1 MNDMNHNKLKLSPNA
16 VKRAAANGDTIKG
29 CHLTFGAPPIIEVL
43 ASLELDFIYIDGE
56 HGTFDFKD
64 VEAACLA
71 AERHDIVPIARVPDR
86 TAPTI
91 TRFLDRGVRG
101 IVVPHVNSAAD
112 AAEAL
117 DAIYFSPTGS
127 RSFGGGRPYYLA
139 IDDLP
144 KHLADVNNDISVG
157 IMIESVAGLETA
169 HEIAALAGV
178 DYLSFGLNDLAQ
190 ALGYPG
196 QPTHKEVARQV
207 AEASARIRKAGKPIR
222 EDFMKIAWINQVIL
236 AGMRELM
243 ARPIALPY

>member
-1 MNDMNHNKLKLSPNA
+1 MKKNTLRLRPNV
-16 VKRAAANGDTIKG
+16 VKQAAANGTEIRG
-29 CHLTFGAPPIIEVL
+29 CHLTFAAPPVIEVL
-43 ASLELDFIYIDGE
+43 ASLELDFVYIDGE

-64 VEAACLA
+64 IEVACLA
-71 AERHDIVPIARVPDR
+71 AERHDIIPIARVPDR

-101 IVVPHVNSAAD
+101 IVVPHVDSVAD

-117 DAIYFSPTGS
+117 DAVYFSPTGS
-127 RSFGGGRPYYLA
+127 RSFGGGRPFFQA

-144 KHLADVNNDISVG
+144 KHLEDRNNDISVG
-157 IMIESVAGLETA
+157 IMIESLAGLEA
-169 HEIAALAGV
+169 AEAIAALPGV

-196 QPTHKEVARQV
+196 QPGHEEVARQV
-207 AEASARIRKAGKPIR
+207 KEASQRIRRAGKPIR
-222 EDFMKIAWINQVIL
+222 EDFMKIAWINQVLL

>member
-1 MNDMNHNKLKLSPNA
+1 MNDMNHSRLKLSPNV
-16 VKRAAANGDTIKG
+16 VKRAAASGDRIRG
-29 CHLTFGAPPIIEVL
+29 CHLTFAAPPVIEVL

-64 VEAACLA
+64 VEFACLA
-71 AERHDIVPIARVPDR
+71 AERHGIVPIARVPDR

-101 IVVPHVNSAAD
+101 IVVPHVNSVAD
-112 AAEAL
+112 AEEAL
-117 DAIYFSPTGS
+117 DAVYFAPKGN
-127 RSFGGGRPYYLA
+127 RSFGGGRPYYTA
-139 IDDLP
+139 IDDLT
-144 KHLADVNNDISVG
+144 KHLAFCNDDISVG
-157 IMIESVAGLETA
+157 IMIESVSGLAAA
-169 HEIAALAGV
+169 HEIAALPGV

-196 QPTHKEVARQV
+196 QPAHKDVARQV
-207 AEASARIRKAGKPIR
+207 EEASTRIRKAGKPIR
-222 EDFMKIAWINQVIL
+222 EDFMKVAWINQVIL

>member
-1 MNDMNHNKLKLSPNA
+1 MNHMHHGRLKPSPNT
-16 VKRAAANGDTIKG
+16 VKRAAATGETIKG
-29 CHLTFGAPPIIEVL
+29 CHLTFSAPPVIEVI
-43 ASLELDFIYIDGE
+43 ASLDLDFIYIDGE

-71 AERHDIVPIARVPDR
+71 AERHELVTIARVPDR
-86 TAPTI
+86 SAATI

-101 IVVPHVNSAAD
+101 IVVPHVDSVPD
-112 AAEAL
+112 AQEAL
-117 DAIYFSPTGS
+117 GAIYFSPKGN

-139 IDDLP
+139 IEDLP
-144 KHLADVNNDISVG
+144 QHLADVNDDISVG
-157 IMIESVAGLETA
+157 IMIESAAGLDAA
-169 HEIAALAGV
+169 HEIAALPGV

-196 QPTHKEVARQV
+196 QPAHPEVSRQV
-207 AEASARIRKAGKPIR
+207 AEASERIRKAGKRIR
-222 EDFMKIAWINQVIL
+222 EDFMKVAWINQVLL

>member
-1 MNDMNHNKLKLSPNA
+1 MNDMQHSRLKLSPNA
-16 VKRAAANGDTIKG
+16 VKRAAATGDKIRG
-29 CHLTFGAPPIIEVL
+29 CHLTFAAPPIIEVL
-43 ASLELDFIYIDGE
+43 ASIEIDFIYLDGE

-64 VEAACLA
+64 IEVACVA

-86 TAPTI
+86 TSGTI

-101 IVVPHVNSAAD
+101 IVIPHVNSAAD

-117 DAIYFSPTGS
+117 DSIYFSPVGH

-144 KHLADVNNDISVG
+144 KHLAHCNTDISVG
-157 IMIESVAGLETA
+157 IMIESVEGLEAA
-169 HEIAALAGV
+169 HQIAALAGV

-196 QPTHKEVARQV
+196 QPTHPDVARQV
-207 AEASARIRKAGKPIR
+207 EEASTRIRKAGKPIR
-222 EDFMKIAWINQVIL
+222 EDFMKVAWINQVIL
-236 AGMRELM
+236 SGMRELM
-243 ARPIALPY
+243 ARPISLPY